1 MILNS
6 FNKKKYFLK
15 IFKYYKYILIFLLFF
30 NINNI
35 CYSAILKKKS
45 CIKNIIYFG
54 LNKIK
59 LQDLGI
65 SCYKDIKKC
74 ISLKEISNIMHIL
87 YITNMVNNINVFQNK
102 NFIFVKITEKPIIN
116 NIIVKGNKIINNNII
131 YYLLNELKIK
141 KGQILNNNLL
151 FFFRKNIELFFFRS
165 SMFSSFIR
173 IKILKNKNNKVN
185 ILITLKEDGFAK
197 INQINIIGNNN
208 YSTNF
213 LLNHLKINNNFLFVF
228 SKKNKYEIS
237 YIIKILDKL
246 KNFYINNGYV
256 KFKIQNIIQNLSFN
270 KKNVYLII
278 KIKEDKRY
286 FYNKILLDIDQ
297 KKYYKHIK
305 NIINIIPGTI
315 YQNKKIIDLK
325 YKIKNF
331 LEKNG
336 FLDSQIMI
344 KTILDDKNN
353 KINII
358 FKINT
363 NRQYYVRKI
372 NFLGNNFTK
381 DSILRNELLQIE
393 GNLIN
398 IELIKKTKD
407 KLFSLGYFNKVEIFF
422 HKNHDLNNTIDV
434 LYQVDEKNE
443 GFLKSGLGMI
453 QGGLLAFNTILQQN
467 NFIGTGY
474 DIDINFSKDF
484 YHSYLQFFI
493 MKNHLFFKKINAG
506 IKIFLNTINEDDN
519 LFYNYIN
526 KNQGFFGILKFPINN
541 NYTITNSIGFI
552 QNHISNIE
560 PELYLWNYLRYI
572 GYKMYNKLYNHYLL
586 DEFIVNY
593 SFLYSNLK
601 NLDIIPENGILSSLK
616 TYFSIPWYSKNRN
629 FKINFNYSRYIPLNL
644 QIFKSYFKNN
654 PVVFLFKSHFGYGN
668 GFLGGKYPFY
678 KNFYLGGSNTIR
690 GFQTNSIGPKAIY
703 YSSKKYRCNNGQTI
717 CLSNNSIG
725 GNFLFNFN
733 NELIIPISFLDN
745 QYIEQIKSSLFLDI
759 GNLID
764 TSWKNNY
771 LFKLYKIP
779 NFNIFSQIRS
789 SIGLSFQFHTPFGD
803 VNISFAYPFTKY
815 KTDKTQFF
823 QFNFLKKW

>member
-1 MILNS
+1 MILNN
-6 FNKKKYFLK
+6 FNKKNFIKN
-15 IFKYYKYILIFLLFF
+15 FKYYKYIFVFLLFF
-30 NINNI
+30 NMNNI
-35 CYSAILKKKS
+35 CYSTILKKKP

-54 LNKIK
+54 LNRIK
-59 LQDLGI
+59 LKDLGI
-65 SCYKDIKKC
+65 PSYINTKKC
-74 ISLKEISNIMHIL
+74 ISFKEISNIIHML
-87 YITNMVNNINVFQNK
+87 FITNMVNNINIFQNK
-102 NFIFVKITEKPIIN
+102 NSIFIKITEKPIIN
-116 NIIVKGNKIINNNII
+116 NIIIKGNKIINNDII
-131 YYLLNELKIK
+131 NYLLNKLQIK
-141 KGQILNNNLL
+141 KGKILNNTLI
-151 FFFRKNIELFFFRS
+151 FFLRKNIESFFLKY
-165 SMFSSFIR
+165 SMFSSFIK
-173 IKILKNKNNKVN
+173 IKILKNKKNKVN
-185 ILITLKEDGFAK
+185 ILIILKEDSFAK
-197 INQINIIGNNN
+197 IHQINIIGNNN
-208 YSTNF
+208 YKTNF
-213 LLNHLKINNNFLFVF
+213 LLNYLKINNNFLFIF

-246 KNFYINNGYV
+246 KKFYINHGYA
-256 KFKIQNIIQNLSFN
+256 KFKIQNVIQNLSFDKKKIFLLIKIQEN
-270 KKNVYLII
+270 KKF
-278 KIKEDKRY
+278 
-286 FYNKILLDIDQ
+286 FYNKILLDINK
-297 KKYYKHIK
+297 KKYFKYIK
-305 NIINIIPGTI
+305 NIINIVPGTI

-325 YKIKNF
+325 YKIKEI

-336 FLDSQIMI
+336 FLDSQIII
-344 KTILDDKNN
+344 KTILDEKNN

-363 NRQYYVRKI
+363 NHQYYVRKI

-393 GNLIN
+393 GKPIN
-398 IELIKKTKD
+398 IKLIKKTKER
-407 KLFSLGYFNKVEIFF
+407 LYSLGYFNNIEIFF
-422 HKNHDLNNTIDV
+422 HKNYDLNNTLDV
-434 LYQVDEKNE
+434 FYQIDEKNE
-443 GFLKSGLGMI
+443 GFLRSGLGMI
-453 QGGLLAFNTILQQN
+453 QGGLLGFNTVLQQN

-484 YHSYLQFFI
+484 YHSYLQFLI
-493 MKNHLFFKKINAG
+493 MKNHIFFKKINAG

-519 LFYNYIN
+519 FFYNYIN
-526 KNQGFFGILKFPINN
+526 KNKGFFGILKFPIN

-552 QNHISNIE
+552 QNNVSNIE
-560 PELYLWNYLRYI
+560 PQIYLWNYLRYI
-572 GYKMYNKLYNHYLL
+572 GYKIYNKSYNNYLL

-601 NLDIIPENGILSSLK
+601 NLDLIPENGILSSLK

-629 FKINFNYSRYIPLNL
+629 YKINFNYSRYIPLNL
-644 QIFKSYFKNN
+644 QIFKDYFKNN
-654 PVVFLFKSHFGYGN
+654 PLVFLFKSNFGYGN

-690 GFQTNSIGPKAIY
+690 GFQTNSIGPKAVY
-703 YSSKKYRCNNGQTI
+703 YSSKKYHCNNGKTI

-725 GNFLFNFN
+725 GNFLFNLN
-733 NELIIPISFLDN
+733 NELIFPISFFDN
-745 QYIEQIKSSLFLDI
+745 QYIEQIKSSFFLDV

-803 VNISFAYPFTKY
+803 INISFAYPFKKY
-815 KTDKTQFF
+815 KTDKIQFF